1 METKHG
7 TLGYCSNIHPGEIW
21 VEHFE
26 HLKTNIPLVKA
37 KVSPN
42 QPMGLGLRIAD
53 LASKDLLDERYFSEL
68 KNWLEKEDLYVYTL
82 NGFPFGGFHDTI
94 VKDHV
99 HTPDWTNAS
108 RKEYTLRLADLLSNL
123 LPERIKEAG
132 ISTSPL
138 SYRFWWKD
146 SKALTQ
152 AIEKSTLALIEVVEE
167 LNKIHQKT
175 GKNIHIDIEPEPD
188 GILENHAEF
197 LDWYLNTLLP
207 LAKKQLTPKGLGND
221 QIETL
226 IKNHIQICFDICHFG
241 VSYDNPKK
249 CIEELNQHGI
259 KVGKIQISSALRVD
273 LRQNSNEKLAKLK
286 QYQEPVYLHQVKA
299 KLVAGGYQQFRDLDE
314 AFDHYEE
321 GLFEEWRIHYHVP
334 LFLENYGL
342 LGSTQKEI
350 KDTLAVQKTSPF
362 SQQMEIETYTWGV
375 LPSEFQVPIHESII
389 REIEWVKTVLNE

>member
-1 METKHG
+1 METKYG

-21 VEHFE
+21 AEHFQ

-37 KVSPN
+37 KVSP
-42 QPMGLGLRIAD
+42 QHPMGLGLRIAD
-53 LASKDLLDERYFSEL
+53 LASKDLQDQVQFNDL
-68 KNWLEKEDLYVYTL
+68 KNWLEKEQLYIYTL
-82 NGFPFGGFHDTI
+82 NGFPFGGFHDTT

-99 HTPDWTNAS
+99 HTPDWTHDS
-108 RKEYTLRLADLLSNL
+108 RKEYTLRLAHLLSNL

-138 SYRFWWKD
+138 SYRFWWKNTD
-146 SKALTQ
+146 ELNK

-167 LNKIHQKT
+167 LDKIHKKT
-175 GKNIHIDIEPEPD
+175 GKIIHIDIEPEPD
-188 GILENHAEF
+188 GILENHQEF
-197 LDWYLNTLLP
+197 LDWYLKTLLP
-207 LAKKQLTPKGLGND
+207 LAQKYFAQKGLKEKN
-221 QIETL
+221 IEDL
-226 IKNHIQICFDICHFG
+226 IKSHIQICFDICHFG
-241 VSYDNPKK
+241 VSFDQPKN

-259 KVGKIQISSALRVD
+259 KVGKIQISSALKVD
-273 LRQNSNEKLAKLK
+273 LRDNAEEKLAKLK

-299 KLVAGGYQQFRDLDE
+299 KLKEGGYVQFRDLDE
-314 AFDHYEE
+314 AFENYQE
-321 GLFEEWRIHYHVP
+321 GIFEEWRIHFHVP

-350 KDTLAVQKTSPF
+350 IDTLEIQKNTPF

-389 REIEWVKTVLNE
+389 REIDWVKSVLNQ